1 MPYTDTGRISLFH
14 ETSGAGGPPLL
25 LIHELG
31 GSSESW
37 WRFLPLAA
45 RTRRTVAVDLR
56 GAGRSEKPPGA
67 FELADQ
73 ADDLAASIGAA
84 FGPGPVDVIG
94 PGPVD
99 VIGSALGA
107 LVAALLAIRHPDA
120 VRRLV
125 LCAVAPEMAGRTAD
139 YVSVRA
145 ERVRRVGMRDM
156 ADTSLLNAFPSPH
169 EDARAAYRS
178 IYLANDPAAYAEM
191 SLALA
196 RLRLTPA
203 DWGAIRRPALVLS
216 GAHDFIWPPDEGRR
230 VAALIPGARFD
241 VLPNAGHFPH
251 MQTPEDLHRRV
262 MDFLDH
268 PAERTG
274 ALRRI
279 PPTLGLP

>member
-1 MPYTDTGRISLFH
+1 MPYTDTGRIGLFH
-14 ETSGAGGPPLL
+14 EISGAGGPPLL

-56 GAGRSEKPPGA
+56 GAGRSEKPPGS

-73 ADDLAASIGAA
+73 ADDLAALIGAA
-84 FGPGPVDVIG
+84 FAGPGPM
-94 PGPVD
+94 D

-107 LVAALLAIRHPDA
+107 LVAALLAIRHPGA
-120 VRRLV
+120 VCRLV

-139 YVSVRA
+139 YVSARA
-145 ERVRRVGMRDM
+145 ERVRRVGMREVADM
-156 ADTSLLNAFPSPH
+156 SLLNAFPSPH

-203 DWGAIRRPALVLS
+203 DWGAIRQPALVLS

-230 VAALIPGARFD
+230 VTALIPSARFD

-251 MQTPEDLHRRV
+251 MQTPEDLHRRA

-268 PAERTG
+268 PA
-274 ALRRI
+274 
-279 PPTLGLP
+279 

>member
-1 MPYTDTGRISLFH
+1 MLRRYRGLLVQDAAIMPYTDTGRVSLFH
-14 ETSGAGGPPLL
+14 ETSGTSNPPLL

-56 GAGRSEKPPGA
+56 GAGRSEKPPGN
-67 FELADQ
+67 FELANQ
-73 ADDLAASIGAA
+73 ADDLAALIGAA
-84 FGPGPVDVIG
+84 SVGPGPM
-94 PGPVD
+94 D

-107 LVAALLAIRHPDA
+107 LVAALLAIRHPGA

-139 YVSVRA
+139 YVSARA
-145 ERVRRVGMRDM
+145 ERVRRVGMREV

-203 DWGAIRRPALVLS
+203 EWGAIRRPALVLS

-230 VAALIPGARFD
+230 VAAP
-241 VLPNAGHFPH
+241 
-251 MQTPEDLHRRV
+251 
-262 MDFLDH
+262 
-268 PAERTG
+268 
-274 ALRRI
+274 
-279 PPTLGLP
+279 